1 MKKFVLNLI
10 KTLLGFSIA
19 YVICLP
25 IFYRSPI
32 NGHLMFRR
40 GGYGHMYSRLE
51 ELDKLDKQDLLFLGS
66 SHTYRNF
73 DTQFFKSNGLTSFN
87 LGSSSQS
94 PDVTGILIS
103 EYLSELSP
111 KLVIYEVY
119 PEIIFSQRL
128 ESRIDV
134 FSNLRISRFPSV
146 MNFTTSSIGEFNTM
160 ILSFWHQIVNSEFKE
175 DRYKGQD
182 TYIDG
187 GYVRNEEIRTQFD
200 LSIKSLS
207 IDLENAGFENLRQNV
222 EYIQEFGA
230 QIVLVYAPLPS
241 DTYSLYKAQNN
252 TIDSLYSSLG
262 FPYINYNGIPLNDTL
277 HFKDD
282 DHLNHAGVQIFNQRL
297 LKDLDSLSVLDVD
310 IH

>member
-19 YVICLP
+19 YLICLP

-134 FSNLRISRFPSV
+134 FSNLRIF
-146 MNFTTSSIGEFNTM
+146 I
-160 ILSFWHQIVNSEFKE
+160 
-175 DRYKGQD
+175 
-182 TYIDG
+182 
-187 GYVRNEEIRTQFD
+187 
-200 LSIKSLS
+200 
-207 IDLENAGFENLRQNV
+207 
-222 EYIQEFGA
+222 
-230 QIVLVYAPLPS
+230 
-241 DTYSLYKAQNN
+241 
-252 TIDSLYSSLG
+252 
-262 FPYINYNGIPLNDTL
+262 
-277 HFKDD
+277 
-282 DHLNHAGVQIFNQRL
+282 
-297 LKDLDSLSVLDVD
+297 
-310 IH
+310 

>member
-1 MKKFVLNLI
+1 MK
-10 KTLLGFSIA
+10 GFLKSL
-19 YVICLP
+19 V
-25 IFYRSPI
+25 I
-32 NGHLMFRR
+32 NGVLAVLGISLLLPLFWLSPLTGNIRFTR
-40 GGYGHMYSRLE
+40 GGKGHMLTRLNE
-51 ELDKLDKQDLLFLGS
+51 IEKFRYEGVLFLGS
-66 SHTYRNF
+66 SHTYRSF
-73 DTQFFKSNGLTSFN
+73 DVNFFKYRGVECFN

-94 PDVTGILIS
+94 PDVTGVLVKDYIGHIN
-103 EYLSELSP
+103 P
-111 KLVIYEVY
+111 KVVVYEVY
-119 PEIIFSQRL
+119 PEMIFSQRL

-134 FSNLRISRFPSV
+134 ISNISMCRFTSFIDFSLAPIASL
-146 MNFTTSSIGEFNTM
+146 NTM
-160 ILSFWHQIVNSEFKE
+160 ILSFWHQVLIPEYAEERV
-175 DRYKGQD
+175 KGQD

-187 GYVRNEEIRTQFD
+187 GYVRNENIRTQFD
-200 LSIKSLS
+200 LSKESLS

-222 EYIQEFGA
+222 EYIQDFGA

-262 FPYINYNGIPLNDTL
+262 VPYINYNGLPLNDTL

-297 LKDLDSLSVLDVD
+297 LKDLDSLSVLD